1 MAMEEQL
8 VVMLADAEDDRLAAA
23 QEEVTEMIPFALAN
37 ESDREAWR
45 STLRRNEK
53 PSQEEVELDALRDV
67 HEIEGNAR
75 TLRAA
80 FAAFDA
86 DGDGK
91 LTEEEVVAALT
102 RETERATELSEAA
115 ARALCRRWQAALD
128 LNKDGKISIEEL
140 NKTLRID

>member
-1 MAMEEQL
+1 
-8 VVMLADAEDDRLAAA
+8 
-23 QEEVTEMIPFALAN
+23 MIPFALAN

-67 HEIEGNAR
+67 HEIEENAG
-75 TLRAA
+75 TLRDA
-80 FAAFDA
+80 FALFDA

-102 RETERATELSEAA
+102 RETVHRTELSEAA
-115 ARALCRRWQAALD
+115 ARAMWRRWQAALD
-128 LNKDGKISIEEL
+128 LNKDGKISIDEL
-140 NKTLRID
+140 NKTLMD